1 MKLISINS
9 GKAGPL
15 FTNQHP
21 DHTVVMS
28 GIKKSG
34 ISDINQPGP
43 VEINSLG
50 VIGDE
55 QADLTVHGGIEKAI
69 YVYPHEHYSFWNAL
83 LSRELKKPMDL
94 QPGAMG
100 ENFTITGLFEEN
112 VFVGDTLFMPDVGTA
127 RCDFPGGDAKTL
139 YASTRKILSLPPQ
152 TRLFMCHDYPPHG
165 RPVNFETTVAEQ
177 KAKNIHV
184 HDGIDEA
191 QFVAMRTTRDA
202 TLEMPMLIL
211 PAVQIN
217 IRAGELPPKE
227 SNGIAYAKIPLN
239 AL

>member
-112 VFVGDTLFMPDVGTA
+112 VFVGDTLQIGHLEFVVTKLREPCFKFNARMGYKGAAKAMLQSGYCGWYMRVITPGTLIA
-127 RCDFPGGDAKTL
+127 GSAINHRPGRQETAIADQVRSIAK
-139 YASTRKILSLPPQ
+139 
-152 TRLFMCHDYPPHG
+152 
-165 RPVNFETTVAEQ
+165 
-177 KAKNIHV
+177 
-184 HDGIDEA
+184 
-191 QFVAMRTTRDA
+191 RDMQRD
-202 TLEMPMLIL
+202 LW
-211 PAVQIN
+211 
-217 IRAGELPPKE
+217 G
-227 SNGIAYAKIPLN
+227 
-239 AL
+239 